1 MTDPSSTPPRPSLP
15 SPDEIAHANIRETP
29 EDDRPSGAIVDVSD
43 ISHQIEADQSGQG
56 ARSHDPYAAL
66 RIRDYRFYA
75 IGSFIAAMTGQML
88 DVAVAWEISERV
100 GQVAGSRDA
109 ALALGY
115 VGLVLALP
123 VIFFALPAGHV
134 ADRFDRRRVT
144 LITLCLTAIGSVA
157 LAGISYTN
165 APVSW
170 VYACIF
176 LLGVSNSFRGPALGA
191 MLPQLVPD
199 ELLANAVTWN
209 SSRWQTASM
218 IGPALGG
225 ILIAATHSYV
235 AIYLLQALGTVLFI
249 AFLLPVRPRK
259 IERSQ
264 DGLSWESVLA
274 GLRFVRSSNLILATL
289 TLDMFAVLLG
299 GAVMLLPIYARDILN
314 VGAAE
319 LGWLR
324 AAPAVGALLMGLAL
338 AHLPPMRRAGSTLL
352 WAVAGFG
359 VATIAFGLSRNYW
372 FSLAILFLTGVFDN
386 ISVVVRH
393 TLVQVL
399 TPDNMR
405 GRVAAVNS
413 VFIGTSNE
421 LGGFESGVAAK
432 FFGPVA
438 SVVGGGIGTIVVV
451 AGTALKWPEVR
462 RLRRLEDARA
472 DAASPA
478 GAPASTT

>member
-1 MTDPSSTPPRPSLP
+1 MTDSSSTPPRHSLP
-15 SPDEIAHANIRETP
+15 STDEIAHAEFSDAP
-29 EDDRPSGAIVDVSD
+29 DDERPTGASADVADVTHQIDTSDSDVS
-43 ISHQIEADQSGQG
+43 

-75 IGSFIAAMTGQML
+75 IGSFIAAMTAQML

-100 GQVAGSRDA
+100 GQVRGSRDA

-134 ADRFDRRRVT
+134 ADRFDRRRVVLLT
-144 LITLCLTAIGSVA
+144 LAISAVGSIA
-157 LAGISYTN
+157 LAGISYTH
-165 APVSW
+165 APISW
-170 VYACIF
+170 VYACLF
-176 LLGVSNSFRGPALGA
+176 ALGVANSFRGPALGA

-199 ELLANAVTWN
+199 DLLANAVTWN

-218 IGPALGG
+218 MGPALGG
-225 ILIAATHSYV
+225 MLIAATHSYV
-235 AIYLLQALGTVLFI
+235 TIYLLQALGTLLFI
-249 AFLLPVRPRK
+249 GFLLPVRPRE
-259 IERSQ
+259 IVRNEE
-264 DGLSWESVLA
+264 GLSWESLIA

-299 GAVMLLPIYARDILN
+299 GAVMLLPIYARDILH

-324 AAPAVGALLMGLAL
+324 AAPAVGALLMGLTL
-338 AHLPPMRRAGSTLL
+338 AHLPPMRRAGRALL

-359 VATIAFGLSRNYW
+359 LATIAFGLSRNFW
-372 FSLAILFLTGVFDN
+372 FSLAMLFLTGMFDN

-413 VFIGTSNE
+413 VFIGSSNE

-432 FFGPVA
+432 FLGPVM
-438 SVVGGGIGTIVVV
+438 SVVGGGIGTLIVVG
-451 AGTALKWPEVR
+451 ATALKWPEVR
-462 RLRRLEDARA
+462 RLRRLDSARA
-472 DAASPA
+472 
-478 GAPASTT
+478 